1 MESLG
6 NKKRPTCDDRLAL
19 TQKAERG
26 LVGSVAGGRDVA
38 IMLHLAMGEGSLQ
51 GGVVKNLFAMPYP
64 AFSGGPV
71 KSRP

>member
-38 IMLHLAMGEGSLQ
+38 IMLHLAMGTGVLVADVAQ
-51 GGVVKNLFAMPYP
+51 NLCATAKARLKVGGTKPL
-64 AFSGGPV
+64 S
-71 KSRP
+71 